1 MEEEEGWM
9 LKEVVR
15 LVGEGVV
22 EKVRKKESEELEYL
36 QGVGELC
43 LISD

>member
-36 QGVGELC
+36 QEVGELC